1 MLKNKSF
8 SFKLVLLFFLTGI
21 AMMIVLRFTSG
32 GVFMKHFEA
41 LLQPHFQHYF
51 HYVNTDIG
59 TPPNLDVAQ
68 QLSEKLNIRII
79 IKGPDLHWSSDGQF
93 PKNNENRRHH
103 RRLAVRITN
112 APYSTLFITKKNSEI
127 PSPWKLL
134 LGTLLGILSVLGLL
148 YYLLQRMISPLKTI
162 QQGVKRIGTGEF
174 DHRIHLNRKDELG
187 ELSQEINAMADDIQN
202 MLEAKRQM
210 LLAISHELR
219 SPITRAK
226 VATSL
231 LEDNKLKTAL
241 ESDLN
246 EMEAM
251 VSGLLEAE
259 QLNNRHHAL
268 QLTTV
273 DINPLITDVIRQYFP
288 NKNISFIKDDS
299 LGSQSIDDARLRFTI
314 KNLLDNALKYRKQ
327 NNDEIIITTQHGKT
341 SWQIMIED
349 QGIGIPQQHL
359 AHLTE
364 PFYRVDPSRHRE
376 TGGYGLGLYI
386 IKMIIEAHQGTIDIQ
401 SVENE
406 GTTVTVVLPL

>member
-1 MLKNKSF
+1 
-8 SFKLVLLFFLTGI
+8 
-21 AMMIVLRFTSG
+21 
-32 GVFMKHFEA
+32 
-41 LLQPHFQHYF
+41 
-51 HYVNTDIG
+51 
-59 TPPNLDVAQ
+59 
-68 QLSEKLNIRII
+68 
-79 IKGPDLHWSSDGQF
+79 
-93 PKNNENRRHH
+93 
-103 RRLAVRITN
+103 
-112 APYSTLFITKKNSEI
+112 
-127 PSPWKLL
+127 
-134 LGTLLGILSVLGLL
+134 
-148 YYLLQRMISPLKTI
+148 
-162 QQGVKRIGTGEF
+162 
-174 DHRIHLNRKDELG
+174 
-187 ELSQEINAMADDIQN
+187 MADDIQN

-259 QLNNRHHAL
+259 RLNNRHHAL

-273 DINPLITDVIRQYFP
+273 DINSLITDVIRQYFP
-288 NKNISFIKDDS
+288 DNNISFIKDDN

-327 NNDEIIITTQHGKT
+327 NNDEIIITTQHGKA